1 MLVGY
6 AMWSHN
12 GSGLSHDMTFYT
24 CLDNKGDVIARCQ
37 TKEDI
42 AVLQRMGR
50 PIAEVKQM
58 RKEEAVVCSL
68 TGSPSDYNED
78 Y

>member
-1 MLVGY
+1 MTIKK
-6 AMWSHN
+6 
-12 GSGLSHDMTFYT
+12 GLKVKILCGKDR
-24 CLDNKGDVIARCQ
+24 NKEGEIIARCQ

-42 AVLQRMGR
+42 EVLKKMGR
-50 PIAEVKQM
+50 PIVEVKEM
-58 RKEEAVVCSL
+58 KNEESVVCSL

>member
-1 MLVGY
+1 
-6 AMWSHN
+6 
-12 GSGLSHDMTFYT
+12 MTFYT
-24 CLDNKGDVIARCQ
+24 CLDNNGDVIARCQ
-37 TKEDI
+37 TKESV

-50 PIAEVKQM
+50 PIAEVKAM
-58 RKEEAVVCSL
+58 RHEEAVVCSL

>member
-1 MLVGY
+1 MLVGQGRG
-6 AMWSHN
+6 SHN
-12 GSGLSHDMTFYT
+12 GRGLSLDMTFYT
-24 CLDNKGDVIARCQ
+24 CLDSKGGVIARCQ
-37 TKEDI
+37 TKEDV

-50 PIAEVKQM
+50 PIAEVKAM

-68 TGSPSDYNED
+68 TGGPSDYNED

>member
-1 MLVGY
+1 
-6 AMWSHN
+6 
-12 GSGLSHDMTFYT
+12 
-24 CLDNKGDVIARCQ
+24 
-37 TKEDI
+37 
-42 AVLQRMGR
+42 MGR

>member
-1 MLVGY
+1 
-6 AMWSHN
+6 
-12 GSGLSHDMTFYT
+12 MTFYT
-24 CLDNKGDVIARCQ
+24 CLDNQGDVIARCQ
-37 TKEDI
+37 TKEYV

-50 PIAEVKQM
+50 PIAEVKPM
-58 RKEEAVVCSL
+58 RNEEAVVCSL

>member
-1 MLVGY
+1 
-6 AMWSHN
+6 
-12 GSGLSHDMTFYT
+12 
-24 CLDNKGDVIARCQ
+24 VIARCQ
-37 TKEDI
+37 TKEDV

-50 PIAEVKQM
+50 PIAEVKAM

>member
-1 MLVGY
+1 
-6 AMWSHN
+6 
-12 GSGLSHDMTFYT
+12 MTYYT
-24 CLDNKGDVIARCQ
+24 CLDSKGGVIARCQ
-37 TKEDI
+37 TKEDV

-50 PIAEVKQM
+50 PIAEVKAM
-58 RKEEAVVCSL
+58 LNEEAVVCSL

>member
-1 MLVGY
+1 
-6 AMWSHN
+6 
-12 GSGLSHDMTFYT
+12 MTYFT
-24 CLDNKGDVIARCQ
+24 CLDSNGGVIARCQ
-37 TKEDI
+37 TKEDV

-50 PIAEVKQM
+50 PIAEVKAM
-58 RKEEAVVCSL
+58 RSEEAVVCSL

>member
-1 MLVGY
+1 
-6 AMWSHN
+6 
-12 GSGLSHDMTFYT
+12 MTFYT
-24 CLDNKGDVIARCQ
+24 CLDSKGGVIAWCQ
-37 TKEDI
+37 TKEDV

-50 PIAEVKQM
+50 PIAEVKAM
-58 RKEEAVVCSL
+58 RHEEAVVCSL

>member
-1 MLVGY
+1 
-6 AMWSHN
+6 
-12 GSGLSHDMTFYT
+12 MTFYT

-37 TKEDI
+37 TKEDV

-50 PIAEVKQM
+50 PIAEVKAM

-68 TGSPSDYNED
+68 TGSLRLQRGLLSPRWIDVAG
-78 Y
+78 